1 MTLSTAIK
9 ALAAAEHLAVVSDFD
24 GTLSPFATAIYE
36 VEMNQES
43 LSALDK
49 LAHLP
54 NTTAAV
60 LSGRHL
66 EGLQRVCP
74 LREPVVFGGSH
85 GAESSWEETDLTP
98 AMREHLATKEAEIRE
113 IMERFPGADIEVKPF
128 QRVLHLRALEDSD
141 PEAAAQAYEAGLALD
156 PGGFPRTAGKSVVE
170 FSATQATKGTW
181 IENLRERTGATA
193 MVFLGDDV
201 TDEDGFRALHQPPDV
216 GVKVGEGK
224 TAAVV
229 QLADVDAVAH
239 FLTELAAART
249 AHVGRPDNGGA
260 A

>member
-1 MTLSTAIK
+1 MTLSTTIK

-24 GTLSPFATAIYE
+24 GTLSPFATAIYD
-36 VEMNQES
+36 VEMNQDS
-43 LSALDK
+43 LRALDK

-54 NTTAAV
+54 HTSAAV

-66 EGLQRVCP
+66 AGLQRVCP
-74 LREPVVFGGSH
+74 LREPVLFGGSH

-98 AMREHLATKEAEIRE
+98 AMREHLAAKETEIRA

-128 QRVLHLRALEDSD
+128 QRVLHLRALEDTD

-181 IENLRERTGATA
+181 LDELRERTGATA

-216 GVKVGEGK
+216 GVKVGEGD

-239 FLTELAAART
+239 FLTELATARAAHIGHSRGDD
-249 AHVGRPDNGGA
+249 A
-260 A
+260 

>member
-74 LREPVVFGGSH
+74 LREPVLFGGSH
-85 GAESSWEETDLTP
+85 GAESSWEDTDLTP
-98 AMREHLATKEAEIRE
+98 AMREHLATKEAEIRG

-141 PEAAAQAYEAGLALD
+141 PEAA
-156 PGGFPRTAGKSVVE
+156 
-170 FSATQATKGTW
+170 TQALSL
-181 IENLRERTGATA
+181 I
-193 MVFLGDDV
+193 
-201 TDEDGFRALHQPPDV
+201 HI
-216 GVKVGEGK
+216 
-224 TAAVV
+224 
-229 QLADVDAVAH
+229 
-239 FLTELAAART
+239 
-249 AHVGRPDNGGA
+249 
-260 A
+260 